1 VLSRANALQHS
12 RTSSQIRAGIATEKH
27 ALSAAADEFDPSFI
41 MQIKSP
47 LETHHGMQILQ
58 VSPRLRIRP

>member
-1 VLSRANALQHS
+1 MSGSNALQHS
-12 RTSSQIRAGIATEKH
+12 RTSSQIRASIATEKR
-27 ALSAAADEFDPSFI
+27 ALSAAADEFDLSFI

-58 VSPRLRIRP
+58 VSLRHRISP